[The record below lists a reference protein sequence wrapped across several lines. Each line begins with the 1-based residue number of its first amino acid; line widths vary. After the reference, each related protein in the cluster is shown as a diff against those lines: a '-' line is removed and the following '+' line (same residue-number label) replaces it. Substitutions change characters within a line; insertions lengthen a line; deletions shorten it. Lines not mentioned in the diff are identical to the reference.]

1 MPATNLLVT
10 PGANCYNE
18 GERPTEAARPFA
30 YMTVSLQPTPTQAPL
45 RVESWRLLAGFDVP
59 GPLNMALDEALLDSV
74 IAGGVPVLRFYTW
87 RPATLSL
94 GTNQALGEIDRAAC
108 EARGFGVVRRLTG
121 GRAVLHQHELTYS
134 LIARENDPRVS
145 GGVVESYRK
154 ISAALV
160 EGLRTLGATVSLAAP
175 DKALL
180 RAMSVRR
187 AAVLDEAGEAAE
199 AAEGSSA
206 VCFDA
211 ASAYELTAGGK
222 KLVGSAQAR
231 RGGALLQ
238 HGSILLDIDLDAWVS
253 VFAYASEAGK
263 RRAYTKLPERMTSL
277 RHELGRAI
285 SPEEALA
292 ALVPAF
298 ERTLSISL
306 EGATLDPAEEA
317 VALRLAAEKYG
328 SEEWTARR

>member
-1 MPATNLLVT
+1 
-10 PGANCYNE
+10 
-18 GERPTEAARPFA
+18 
-30 YMTVSLQPTPTQAPL
+30 MTVSLETTHTQAPL
-45 RVESWRLLAGFDVP
+45 RVEPWRLLVGFDLP
-59 GPLNMALDEALLDSV
+59 GPVNMAIDEALLDSV
-74 IAGGVPVLRFYTW
+74 IAGGAPVVRFYTW
-87 RPATLSL
+87 QPATLSL
-94 GTNQALGEIDRAAC
+94 GTNQALGEIDRTEC
-108 EARGFGVVRRLTG
+108 ETHGFDVVRRLTG

-134 LIARENDPRVS
+134 VIARENDPRVS

-160 EGLRTLGATVSLAAP
+160 EGLRTLGASVSLAAP
-175 DKALL
+175 DRALL
-180 RAMSVRR
+180 RAMSRR
-187 AAVLDEAGEAAE
+187 RVASLDEDGESTQ
-199 AAEGSSA
+199 GSNA

-238 HGSILLDIDLDAWVS
+238 HGSILLDIDWDAWVS

-277 RHELGRAI
+277 GQELGRAI
-285 SPEEALA
+285 SPQEALV

-298 ERTLSISL
+298 ERVLSISL
-306 EGATLDPAEEA
+306 ETAAMDPFEET
-317 VALRLAAEKYG
+317 AARKLGLEKYG
-328 SEEWTARR
+328 SEAWTARR

>member
-1 MPATNLLVT
+1 
-10 PGANCYNE
+10 
-18 GERPTEAARPFA
+18 
-30 YMTVSLQPTPTQAPL
+30 
-45 RVESWRLLAGFDVP
+45 
-59 GPLNMALDEALLDSV
+59 MAVDEALLDSV
-74 IAGGVPVLRFYTW
+74 IAGGAPVLRFYTW
-87 RPATLSL
+87 QPATLSL

-108 EARGFGVVRRLTG
+108 EARGFGLVRRLTG

-134 LIARENDPRVS
+134 VIARENDPRVS

-160 EGLRTLGATVSLAAP
+160 EGLRMLGLTVSLAAP

-187 AAVLDEAGEAAE
+187 AAVLDEAGEAV
-199 AAEGSSA
+199 EGSSA
-206 VCFDA
+206 VCFDV
-211 ASAYELTAGGK
+211 ASAYELTASGK

-277 RHELGRAI
+277 RHEVGRAI
-285 SPEEALA
+285 SPDEALA

-298 ERTLSISL
+298 EKTLSISL